1 VDRIN
6 PKHYKTGGI
15 ETIDF
20 IKAKLTDEQFK
31 GYLAGNVIKYL
42 SRFEHKAGRKI
53 YKRLGGI

>member
-1 VDRIN
+1 M
-6 PKHYKTGGI
+6 TGGI

-20 IKAKLTDEQFK
+20 IKAKLTEEQFK

-42 SRFEHKAGRKI
+42 SRFEHKVGGRKI